1 MAKTKNAIAKPRN
14 DAAGGSREDRFIPS
28 SRTGQNIALT
38 IYRPEGPES
47 PGPVI
52 VMGCGIG
59 AIKAGGLTPFAMA
72 FNVAGYTAVSFDYL
86 NFGASDGTPRG
97 LLSVPNELQD
107 FRDVIAWVR
116 APGQGA
122 WADPSRVVAWGTSFG
137 GMHVTALMGEDHR
150 LAAGI
155 AQCPLTDGL
164 AGTMHTP
171 LARSLKLTPV
181 AMLDAVRSL
190 FGATEPSYIDLTS
203 DGSTP
208 ALMASEEVVTGWA
221 RLNPENGETW
231 SNKLAAR
238 SLFSIMV
245 NRPLLSVHKCK
256 RPYLIV
262 LPTWD
267 HEAALGAAEECV
279 RRAPLGE
286 GLRVQGGHFDLYKG
300 GPAFEENIRGQLE
313 FLKRVFI

>member
-1 MAKTKNAIAKPRN
+1 MTKSKDDIASGR
-14 DAAGGSREDRFIPS
+14 REDRFIPS

-38 IYRPEGPES
+38 IYHPGDSES

-59 AIKAGGLTPFAMA
+59 AIKAGGLTPFALA
-72 FNVAGYTAVSFDYL
+72 FNAAGYTAVSFDYL
-86 NFGASDGTPRG
+86 NFGSSEGTPRG

-107 FRDVIAWVR
+107 FRDVITFVR
-116 APGQGA
+116 APGQKA

-137 GMHVTALMGEDHR
+137 GMHVTALMSEDHC

-164 AGTMHTP
+164 AGTMQTP
-171 LARSLKLTPV
+171 LGRSLQLLPV
-181 AMLDAVRSL
+181 AILDFARSL
-190 FGATEPSYIDLTS
+190 FGVTDPRYVDLTS

-208 ALMASEEVVTGWA
+208 AVMASEEVVTGWA

-245 NRPLLSVHKCK
+245 SRPLLSIHKSK

-300 GPAFEENIRGQLE
+300 GPAFEENIKGQLE
-313 FLKRVFI
+313 FLNRVFT